1 MRTLGL
7 RATLATFSAL
17 GLISVAGTASAQE
30 PATGTGTA
38 TGTATTPAV
47 TTPAVTTPAV
57 TTPAAKKD
65 EPARAAAGPD
75 TPDHELFERRFGIA
89 FHGIAQTPIA
99 TATGGAT
106 VGTGSVTTPVV
117 GVRYWLN
124 KGFGIDGGI
133 GLGFAGGSSTVKA
146 ANGTE
151 TKTDKADA
159 LGMMFHVGVPIVP
172 AYAKHYK
179 FLVIPELNVGFATQ
193 TIKGGTPAVP
203 SETSLS
209 GFYFDI
215 GARAG
220 AEIHFG
226 FIGVPELSLQGTVGL
241 AFQRQSVSATTTVAG
256 AESSVSDGTTR
267 IGTSLQA
274 PPWALFT
281 NNIAAIYY
289 FP

>member
-1 MRTLGL
+1 MAFGL
-7 RATLATFSAL
+7 V
-17 GLISVAGTASAQE
+17 SVAGTASADE
-30 PATGTGTA
+30 PATGTVN
-38 TGTATTPAV
+38 GTATTPAV
-47 TTPAVTTPAV
+47 TTPAVTTPTVAS
-57 TTPAAKKD
+57 TAKKD
-65 EPARAAAGPD
+65 ETPKPSGPD

-89 FHGIAQTPIA
+89 FHGISQTPIA
-99 TATGGAT
+99 APAGAT
-106 VGTGSVTTPVV
+106 VGVGSVTTPVV
-117 GVRYWLN
+117 GVRYWLS
-124 KGFGIDGGI
+124 KGIGIDGGI
-133 GLGFAGGSSTVKA
+133 GLGFAGGSTTVKA

-159 LGMMFHVGVPIVP
+159 LGFMFHAGVPIVP

-179 FLVIPELNVGFATQ
+179 FLVIPEINIGGATQ

-203 SETSLS
+203 SETKLS

-241 AFQRQSVSATTTVAG
+241 ALQRQSVSATTTVAG

-274 PPWALFT
+274 PPWAIFT